1 MSTLSIPRI
10 VAESCTGCRAC
21 EVACSFHFTN
31 SFSLTH
37 SAIRVA
43 RDYSTGEMTIDFF
56 QTCDLCRGEEE
67 PLCVTF
73 CAPGVITRD
82 LLKDIV
88 FGSHRDKNAEEVL

>member
-43 RDYSTGEMTIDFF
+43 RDYSTGEMTIDFL

-73 CAPGVITRD
+73 CAPGVITSD
-82 LLKDIV
+82 LLKDIGV
-88 FGSHRDKNAEEVL
+88 GSDRDKNAGKVL